1 MVYCVNLALGV
12 ELAWGS
18 EWWLLSNMD
27 VKNVLQDFEEAISDV
42 VHGAWND
49 WLALPSP
56 LRARVRFLGVA
67 QATLSQAENGL
78 IEPSEE
84 MIDRAVGI
92 YELPRSFFFQSD
104 TVYGAPVSVHS
115 M

>member
-1 MVYCVNLALGV
+1 MPINGGMLRIARQRRGF
-12 ELAWGS
+12 
-18 EWWLLSNMD
+18 
-27 VKNVLQDFEEAISDV
+27 QQ
-42 VHGAWND
+42 GAATN
-49 WLALPSP
+49 
-56 LRARVRFLGVA
+56 RLGVA
-67 QATLSQAENGL
+67 QATLSRAENGL